1 VQRHGLDLG
10 AGAGVGAAGREPHDL
25 DGDHRDQRFNNRT
38 FLPGLDPV
46 GNGVDHYEA
55 PGTNQTIVKAT
66 PSDAVRLR
74 YDAPETSMLDTRFAG
89 GFEENNGVDAAKR
102 RLS

>member
-1 VQRHGLDLG
+1 VLVLVLARP
-10 AGAGVGAAGREPHDL
+10 AASRTTS

-46 GNGVDHYEA
+46 SNGVDHYEA